1 MLKKIKCSLL
11 LEKELSF
18 HDGANFILVDEAASN
33 SIGKTTALLLIDFA
47 FGGSFYA
54 ESSEII
60 EALGDH
66 EIGILFCFGERE
78 YEFVRTTSMP
88 NKVERMDGD
97 LRELITLDEFKA
109 FLKEHYRLERT
120 GMSFRDAVGL
130 YSRIWGKKN
139 TDPLKPLN
147 TVPNESGAKAVARLI
162 KLFEMY
168 SAVEKLAKDV
178 RRLKGE
184 EESVNRL
191 QIHSYLPRTTK
202 HEVEIAKKQI
212 DAINNEIDKL
222 TSELE
227 MTRDNIEASF
237 TPEVIRLR
245 NRRSRI
251 SEQINELSSRVEHLN
266 VSRSTRRSTKA
277 IQRQLD
283 ELQVFFPSVNMRS
296 IEEVEEFHSSLN
308 EILDQYIEE
317 ERKKAVELLRKCKKE
332 IEELDDRFNLIIAG
346 GVSSAKA
353 ETEELTRLIADRMAN
368 EQIVDLY
375 ERKQKLRDDLKTTKF
390 NEECVYSEAIVQV
403 ESLANREIRA
413 ISSDVVPNS
422 SFPSLSLYPD
432 RYDYYIDSDSGTGRA
447 YAALVIFDLAI
458 LELTKLPFLIHDS
471 VILKNIEVSA
481 LSNIVDRYLFVKSKQ
496 VFVAIDEINRLSEYQ
511 IKEIELH
518 EALKLSVDRTLFGSA
533 WKRKNT
539 NQ

>member
-1 MLKKIKCSLL
+1 MLKKIKCNLL

-18 HDGANFILVDEAASN
+18 HDGANFILGDEAASN

-54 ESSEII
+54 ESNEII

-66 EIGILFCFGERE
+66 EIEILFCFDDLE
-78 YEFVRTTSMP
+78 YRFVRTIGSPKT
-88 NKVERMDGD
+88 VERLDGD
-97 LRELITLDEFKA
+97 RRELITLDEFKA

-120 GMSFRDAVGL
+120 GMSFRNAVGL

-139 TDPLKPLN
+139 IDPLKPLN
-147 TVPNESGAKAVARLI
+147 TVPNESGAKSVARLV

-168 SAVEKLAKDV
+168 SAVEKLAKDAL
-178 RRLKGE
+178 RLKDE

-191 QIHSYLPRTTK
+191 QSQSYLPRTTK
-202 HEVEIAKKQI
+202 REVEIAEKQI
-212 DAINNEIDKL
+212 NAINNEIDKL
-222 TSELE
+222 SSKLELA
-227 MTRDNIEASF
+227 RDDIEASF

-251 SEQINELSSRVEHLN
+251 SEQISELSLRVERLN
-266 VSRSTRRSTKA
+266 ASRSTGHSAKA

-283 ELQVFFPSVNMRS
+283 ELKVFFPSVNMRP
-296 IEEVEEFHSSLN
+296 IEEVEEFHASLN
-308 EILDQYIEE
+308 EILNQYIEA
-317 ERKKAVELLRKCKKE
+317 ERKKAADLVRKCKKE
-332 IEELDDRFNLIIAG
+332 IEEIDDRFNSIIAG
-346 GVSSAKA
+346 SVSSAKV
-353 ETEELTRLIADRMAN
+353 ETEELTRLIADRIAN
-368 EQIVDLY
+368 EQIVALY
-375 ERKQKLRDDLKTTKF
+375 ERKQKLREDLKTTKL
-390 NEECVYSEAIVQV
+390 NEGCVYGEAIIQV

-413 ISSDVVPNS
+413 ISSDVVPCS
-422 SFPSLSLYPD
+422 PFPSLSLHPN
-432 RYDYYIDSDSGTGRA
+432 RYDYFIDSDSGTGRA

-481 LSNIVDRYLFVKSKQ
+481 LSNIVDRYLFVRNKQ
-496 VFVAIDEINRLSEYQ
+496 VFVSIDEINRLHEYQ

-518 EALKLSVDRTLFGSA
+518 EVLKLSEDRTLFGNA
-533 WKRKNT
+533 WKRKNA